1 MLTVSVDITD
11 LTTCITAMDAIDP
24 GDCMSGISK
33 NVNDEEK
40 TIVVTHDDITVT
52 TFQNNHWIRVNHMM
66 RDGKNGKVQHHN
78 YRN

>member
-33 NVNDEEK
+33 
-40 TIVVTHDDITVT
+40 T
-52 TFQNNHWIRVNHMM
+52 
-66 RDGKNGKVQHHN
+66 
-78 YRN
+78 